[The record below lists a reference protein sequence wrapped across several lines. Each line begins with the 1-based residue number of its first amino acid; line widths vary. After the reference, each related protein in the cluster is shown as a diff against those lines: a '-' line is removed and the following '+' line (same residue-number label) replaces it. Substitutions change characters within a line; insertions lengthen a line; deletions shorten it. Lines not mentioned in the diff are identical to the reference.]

1 MGVLDKVGNFME
13 NASDKITEGA
23 AQVIGS
29 MTGQEEL
36 VDKLQNVGD
45 AVMNYDGMF
54 DGDGN
59 PFKDNANK
67 RPKPGSAPG
76 FTAQGTRPNPAFE
89 PGGARTKPMTGST
102 TVGGGG
108 CCGCKCGAKTSKP
121 KYSCEEKCAYGKM
134 MKDKCATVRACQLP
148 SYYRKKR
155 TYKKKNT
162 CRKTNNYKARPFK
175 GRPMQNG
182 KCIRFSQKTGKAY
195 WGKCIDGPSRPSAAK
210 FAAMGQRY

>member
-1 MGVLDKVGNFME
+1 ME

-45 AVMNYDGMF
+45 TIMNYDGMF

-102 TVGGGG
+102 AVGGGCG
-108 CCGCKCGAKTSKP
+108 CGCKCGGKTSKP

-148 SYYRKKR
+148 SYYKKKR
-155 TYKKKNT
+155 TYKKK
-162 CRKTNNYKARPFK
+162 KTYKKKNNCGGQEKWLK
-175 GRPMQNG
+175 KNG
-182 KCIRFSQKTGKAY
+182 KCLRISKAGNTY
-195 WGKCIDGPSRPSAAK
+195 WGKCIAFNPSKAPTA
-210 FAAMGQRY
+210 QDRYIQQNYTN